1 MATTTPNSHNKP
13 CTLCGVPRPVLV
25 RCKID
30 ETAKWHMVC
39 PGKCWISV
47 SGGQEDARGHEAE
60 HPFYKYGG
68 MWKNKHADGPVS
80 AKKPAKVKRRQKEG
94 RDGKKGGG
102 DGQSTD
108 QGGEGEVEGDHDHD
122 DLGGNCE
129 GTVSTRKSAKA
140 KRRQKEGRNGKKGDG
155 DDHSTGQGGDVDA
168 EGDHDHDD
176 AGETTEATM
185 SDDDLDREG
194 VNGQTADVSA
204 ISTSKQDLDREEEA
218 DRLA

>member
-1 MATTTPNSHNKP
+1 KP
-13 CTLCGVPRPVLV
+13 CTLCGIPRPVLV

-94 RDGKKGGG
+94 RNGKKGG
-102 DGQSTD
+102 
-108 QGGEGEVEGDHDHD
+108 
-122 DLGGNCE
+122 
-129 GTVSTRKSAKA
+129 
-140 KRRQKEGRNGKKGDG
+140 
-155 DDHSTGQGGDVDA
+155 
-168 EGDHDHDD
+168 
-176 AGETTEATM
+176 
-185 SDDDLDREG
+185 
-194 VNGQTADVSA
+194 
-204 ISTSKQDLDREEEA
+204 
-218 DRLA
+218 

>member
-94 RDGKKGGG
+94 RSGKKGEGGGPGEGG
-102 DGQSTD
+102 DGDAESD
-108 QGGEGEVEGDHDHD
+108 DGHD
-122 DLGGNCE
+122 G
-129 GTVSTRKSAKA
+129 VSETSERAVSAKKPA
-140 KRRQKEGRNGKKGDG
+140 KVKRRQKEGRNGKKRDGDG
-155 DDHSTGQGGDVDA
+155 QSRGQGGDGDA
-168 EGDHDHDD
+168 ESDDGHDD
-176 AGETTEATM
+176 VGETTEGTM
-185 SDDDLDREG
+185 SDDGLDRETA
-194 VNGQTADVSA
+194 NGQTADVSV
-204 ISTSKQDLDREEEA
+204 ISTSRQDINQEA
-218 DRLA
+218 EAVRPA